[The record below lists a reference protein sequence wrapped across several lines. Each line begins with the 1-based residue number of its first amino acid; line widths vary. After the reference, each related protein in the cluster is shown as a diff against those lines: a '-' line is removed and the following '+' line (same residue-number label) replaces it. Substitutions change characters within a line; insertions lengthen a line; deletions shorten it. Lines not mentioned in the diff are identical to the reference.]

1 MLDQQIKKEKTKN
14 ILSKIYNLPALPFI
28 IDEVNSIIEN
38 PKSSAAQLSQVIS
51 KDPALSIKLLSVAN
65 SPLYGFPRRVSTID
79 FAIIILG
86 FNHIRNITVAFSIM
100 ESFNNFKNLNF
111 DHKKFWIHSL
121 MTATAAKRI
130 SSDLGYR
137 FGGEAFTAG
146 LLHDLGIPVIC
157 KYFPREFKQINEMVE
172 NLSITFEEAELKILG
187 VTHRE
192 IGNYLIEKW
201 NLPQFLADVILNHHK
216 PSNTEE
222 NAIITA
228 LVHLADYMTQSL
240 QFGEFE
246 WDNKYFLDNNILGI
260 LNLGDEKYLE
270 NFILS
275 YKELF
280 QNQLESIIF

>member
-1 MLDQQIKKEKTKN
+1 MLDQGIKKEKTKN

-28 IDEVNSIIEN
+28 IEEVNQIIEN

-51 KDPALSIKLLSVAN
+51 QDPGLSIKILSVAN

-86 FNHIRNITVAFSIM
+86 FNHIKNITIAFSIM
-100 ESFNNFKNLNF
+100 DTFNNFRNLHF
-111 DHKKFWIHSL
+111 DQRKFWLHSI
-121 MTATAAKRI
+121 MTATAAKRL
-130 SSDLGYR
+130 SADLGYR

-157 KYFPREFKQINEMVE
+157 KYFGSSFVDIINSVDLEGVTYE
-172 NLSITFEEAELKILG
+172 YAEERILG
-187 VTHRE
+187 ATHKE

-201 NLPQFLADVILNHHK
+201 NLPQTFADVILYHHM
-216 PSNTEE
+216 PSDSEE
-222 NAIITA
+222 NPILASI
-228 LVHLADYMTQSL
+228 VHLADYMTNYL
-240 QFGEFE
+240 TCGEYE
-246 WDNKYFLDNNILGI
+246 WDTNFILDKNILEI
-260 LNLGDEKYLE
+260 LNLGNDEYFE
-270 NFILS
+270 SFVQS